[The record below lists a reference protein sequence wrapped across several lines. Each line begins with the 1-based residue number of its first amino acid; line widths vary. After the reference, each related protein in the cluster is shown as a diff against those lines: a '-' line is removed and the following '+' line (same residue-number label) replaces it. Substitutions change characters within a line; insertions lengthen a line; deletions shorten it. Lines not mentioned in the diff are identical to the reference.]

1 MGIGLVFM
9 EGIWLYVMIASTILL
24 YIVCGYFKKELDGG
38 IGIVPACVLG
48 TCATVFWPI
57 ILAAA
62 LAIGVVAMPVWVG
75 KMLRKGMDM
84 HIKKKKEKQKF
95 INDIDKIKESRK

>member
-24 YIVCGYFKKELDGG
+24 YIVCGYFKKELDD
-38 IGIVPACVLG
+38 GIVPACILG
-48 TCATVFWPI
+48 TCAMVFWPI

-75 KMLRKGMDM
+75 KMLRKGRDM
-84 HIKKKKEKQKF
+84 HVKKKKEKQKF